1 MPNNYYNT
9 FKEDYKFLEEYGFV
23 FTNLPYNKNRMC
35 YRNRYG
41 CISKYEKQIDT
52 NYYISV
58 IFVELNGHKVEI
70 NVCKEYEKY
79 ISKFSLHKPVNEMFK
94 ELLDYMIINNSNN
107 FYGLIISNID
117 NKLTKKYRYNTKKEI
132 RKLKNKEKPKKIKMS
147 KEEKLEILKIA
158 IISLLGLGL
167 SILFIYFYN
176 VKNNT
181 FLTVVTGLISFIYMQ
196 IGIYILFKSSDGLN
210 NPFKSLFL
218 FPLIYIVIVFLI
230 LLFLCQNGIKEDVKV
245 ILDCLLWTIY
255 SMSSFIII
263 ISIICLLLILSGG

>member
-1 MPNNYYNT
+1 
-9 FKEDYKFLEEYGFV
+9 
-23 FTNLPYNKNRMC
+23 
-35 YRNRYG
+35 
-41 CISKYEKQIDT
+41 
-52 NYYISV
+52 
-58 IFVELNGHKVEI
+58 
-70 NVCKEYEKY
+70 
-79 ISKFSLHKPVNEMFK
+79 
-94 ELLDYMIINNSNN
+94 
-107 FYGLIISNID
+107 
-117 NKLTKKYRYNTKKEI
+117 
-132 RKLKNKEKPKKIKMS
+132 MS